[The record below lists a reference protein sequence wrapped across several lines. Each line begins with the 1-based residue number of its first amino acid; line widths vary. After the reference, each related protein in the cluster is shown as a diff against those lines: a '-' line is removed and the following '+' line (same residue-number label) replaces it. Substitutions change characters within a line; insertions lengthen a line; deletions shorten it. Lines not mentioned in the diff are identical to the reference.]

1 MIKYIQTKLQDA
13 EIQELSNQVYKNF
26 EEQVLDQLFIKNK

>member
-1 MIKYIQTKLQDA
+1 MIKYIQSKMQDS
-13 EIQELSNQVYKNF
+13 EIQGLTNQVYKNF

>member
-1 MIKYIQTKLQDA
+1 MIKYLQSKIQDA
-13 EIQELSNQVYKNF
+13 EVQELSNQVYKNF

>member
-1 MIKYIQTKLQDA
+1 MIKYLNSKIIDK
-13 EIQELSNQVYKNF
+13 ELKEASNLVYKNF

>member
-1 MIKYIQTKLQDA
+1 MIKYINSKIQES